1 MHVIVRVEKVNWR
14 VVRRQALL
22 GANIDQEALPRRN
35 NGQLEVT
42 CDRTDQGLAGV
53 GLCHGPRGRLVAI
66 LEEGNILKIQKLA
79 SKVWLRD
86 VLCETIWR
94 LNVIEEEM

>member
-1 MHVIVRVEKVNWR
+1 MRVIVRVEKVNWG

-22 GANIDQEALPRRN
+22 GANIDQEALPRRD

-42 CDRTDQGLAGV
+42 CDRTDQCLPSV

-66 LEEGNILKIQKLA
+66 LEEGNILKVQNLA
-79 SKVWLRD
+79 SKVWLLD
-86 VLCETIWR
+86 VLQETLWR
-94 LNVIEEEM
+94 LNVD